1 MEDFRGR
8 TANDRAAALEAKYE
22 PKEEGKEAEA
32 AAFLGGKV
40 EEVLENLRKGRTLE
54 AGERAMKGASDLS
67 INSPE
72 RVANYM

>member
-1 MEDFRGR
+1 MEDFRKR
-8 TANDRAAALEAKYE
+8 MANDRPAALEAKYDPE
-22 PKEEGKEAEA
+22 EEAKEYEA
-32 AAFLGGKV
+32 AAFLGNKA
-40 EEVLENLRKGRTLE
+40 EEIIRAMRKNRTLE